1 MALFKTPDS
10 LRKRMRYAQLTLVLL
25 MIIPAILA
33 ISLMWQ
39 HSQRYHRVISHVEE
53 ISRLNPLI
61 RDNLLNSM
69 MDIVSGRKRFS
80 QGEQYAILDEANAWL
95 DRLIDS
101 GEASRLELEVS
112 RRILG
117 TLQSY
122 VDRLGQSAT
131 VDEQIAINDEINNVA
146 KLFSDMLQNAVN
158 VEIKASAIASQR
170 MQVEIR
176 TALIIEICLLAV
188 SLIVAWITQSTLSSA
203 IRVPLNKLEHFANR
217 IAGGQLSERAQDS
230 DVEELRTLTMRLNTM
245 AFKLE
250 QLMEQNRQ
258 EQENLKKSELRA
270 LQAQIT
276 PHFLYNTLDAIVW
289 LAEAGQ
295 TRQVIEITNALSNFF
310 RISLNNGR
318 DWISIAEEW
327 VHLEGYLTIQ
337 KIRYRDILR
346 YELRL
351 DESLKEQKM
360 LKLLIQPLVENAI
373 YHGIKS
379 RRIGGLVRVEARQE
393 DGNLCVFVS
402 DNGIG
407 MDDKRLE
414 EVKQA
419 LSAAESSIAETGY
432 GLYSVDKR
440 IKLYYNQATGLS
452 IHSSPGE
459 GTVVS
464 FSVPLKEQTEIL
476 GKNDEEA
483 QVPQEA
489 VAPQNAVPGIS

>member
-1 MALFKTPDS
+1 MALFHSPDS
-10 LRKRMRYAQLTLVLL
+10 LRKRMRHAQLTLVLL
-25 MIIPAILA
+25 MLIPAILA

-39 HSQRYHRVISHVEE
+39 QSQRYHRAITHVEE
-53 ISRLNPLI
+53 ISRLNPI
-61 RDNLLNSM
+61 IQNDLLNSM

-80 QGEQYAILDEANAWL
+80 QGEQYQILEEAKARL
-95 DRLIDS
+95 DLLIES

-146 KLFSDMLQNAVN
+146 MLFLDMLQNAVN
-158 VEIKASAIASQR
+158 AEIKASAIASHR

-176 TALIIEICLLAV
+176 TALIFEVCLLAV
-188 SLIVAWITQSTLSSA
+188 SLIVAWITQSTLSQA
-203 IRVPLNKLEHFANR
+203 IRVPLNKLENFANH

-230 DVEELRTLTMRLNTM
+230 DVEELRNLTLRLNTM

-250 QLMEQNRQ
+250 QLMEQNRE

-318 DWISIAEEW
+318 DWITIGEEW
-327 VHLEGYLTIQ
+327 LHLEGYLIIQ

-346 YELRL
+346 YELKI

-379 RRIGGLVRVEARQE
+379 RRIGGLVRVEAKQA
-393 DGNLCVFVS
+393 DGHLNVCVS

-407 MDDKRLE
+407 MDEKRLE
-414 EVKQA
+414 EVKNA
-419 LSAAESSIAETGY
+419 LSSAESSTAETGY

-440 IKLYYNQATGLS
+440 IKLYYSQETGLT
-452 IHSSPGE
+452 IRSSPGE
-459 GTVVS
+459 GTHVS
-464 FSVPLKEQTEIL
+464 FSVPLK
-476 GKNDEEA
+476 A
-483 QVPQEA
+483 Q
-489 VAPQNAVPGIS
+489 